1 MRSPFLNGKQLG
13 VVSVLDFHVPLTK
26 TLDLSGEF
34 INYETDWNHI
44 PGPAGLHSKCI
55 NVKNPLEVAE
65 FFAVLHWFEFI

>member
-44 PGPAGLHSKCI
+44 PGPAACWPPFKVHKYEEST
-55 NVKNPLEVAE
+55 
-65 FFAVLHWFEFI
+65 